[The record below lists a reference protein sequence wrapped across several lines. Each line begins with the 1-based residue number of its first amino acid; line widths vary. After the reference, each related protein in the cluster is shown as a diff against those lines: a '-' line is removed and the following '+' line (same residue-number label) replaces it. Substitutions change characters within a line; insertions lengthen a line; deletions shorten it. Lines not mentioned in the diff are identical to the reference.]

1 MSVSGTPGDWR
12 QFQLVETVT
21 ALAGAVPLRL
31 GVAVS
36 GGGDSMALLRMA
48 QAAAG
53 AAGWEVRAVTVDHGL
68 RPEAADEAAFV
79 GRVCAGLGVTHDVLR
94 WEGPRDTGNLMDQA
108 RRARLRLI
116 AGWARG
122 AGVGHV
128 VLGHTAD
135 DQGETFLMRLARGS
149 GIDGLS
155 AMRAVWEE
163 GDVTWLRPLLG
174 HLRRDL
180 RGYLEAIG
188 QAWIED
194 PTNDDE
200 GFERVRVRRA
210 MPGLAGIGLDA
221 SVLSQVARHLA
232 AARDALDTWCREVA
246 EPVLRV
252 EGGDAV
258 IPHDVLKRA
267 HPEVR
272 RRLVLR
278 MLRWVATA
286 DYAPVASKLE
296 KLDASI
302 VEGRA
307 HTLHGCLVRVA
318 GGEARFTREAA
329 AVAGVVARTGE
340 VWDGRWLVEGPPGEV
355 RALGAAVAEVPD
367 WRAAG
372 LPRATLMASPGV
384 WRGDALVAAP
394 VAGYGRE
401 WSARIV
407 APFWH

>member
-1 MSVSGTPGDWR
+1 MSLSVDPDWR
-12 QFQLVETVT
+12 RFHLIETVT
-21 ALAGAVPLRL
+21 ALAGAVPARL

-116 AGWARG
+116 AGWAQG

-163 GDVTWLRPLLG
+163 GGVTWLRPLLG
-174 HLRRDL
+174 QLRRDL

-194 PTNDDE
+194 PTNEDE

-221 SVLSQVARHLA
+221 AVLSQTARHLA

-246 EPVLRV
+246 EPVLRFG
-252 EGGDAV
+252 GGDAV
-258 IPHDVLKRA
+258 IPHDVLMGA

-286 DYAPVASKLE
+286 DYAPVAAKLGKLE
-296 KLDASI
+296 LSLAN
-302 VEGRA
+302 GRGQ
-307 HTLHGCLVRVA
+307 TLHGCLVRVA
-318 GGEARFTREAA
+318 GGEVRFTREAA
-329 AVAGVVARTGE
+329 AVAGVVARSGE
-340 VWDGRWLVEGPPGEV
+340 VWDGRWLVEGPQGEV
-355 RALGAAVAEVPD
+355 RALGDAVAQVPD

-394 VAGYGRE
+394 VAGFGRE

>member
-1 MSVSGTPGDWR
+1 
-12 QFQLVETVT
+12 
-21 ALAGAVPLRL
+21 
-31 GVAVS
+31 
-36 GGGDSMALLRMA
+36 MA
-48 QAAAG
+48 QAAVG
-53 AAGWEVRAVTVDHGL
+53 VAGWEVRAVTLDHGL
-68 RPEAADEAAFV
+68 RPEAVEEAAFV
-79 GRVCAGLGVTHDVLR
+79 GRVCAEIGVTHDVLR
-94 WEGPRDTGNLMDQA
+94 WEGPRETGNLMDQA

-163 GDVTWLRPLLG
+163 GGVTWMRPLLWWPRRN
-174 HLRRDL
+174 LRA
-180 RGYLEAIG
+180 YLEAIG
-188 QAWIED
+188 QTWVED

-200 GFERVRVRRA
+200 GFARVRVRRA
-210 MPGLAGIGLDA
+210 MPGLADIGLDGA
-221 SVLSQVARHLA
+221 LLAHAARNLA
-232 AARDALDTWCREVA
+232 AARDALDAWCREVA
-246 EPVLRV
+246 EPALRF

-258 IPHDVLKRA
+258 IRHDVLMGA

-272 RRLVLR
+272 RRLINRL
-278 MLRWVATA
+278 LTWVATA
-286 DYAPVASKLE
+286 DYAPVAWKLFKLE
-296 KLDASI
+296 ASI
-302 VEGRA
+302 ANGRG

-318 GGEARFTREAA
+318 GGEVRITREAA
-329 AVAGVVARTGE
+329 AVAGVVARVGE
-340 VWDGRWLVEGPPGEV
+340 VWDGRWLVEGPEGEV
-355 RALGAAVAEVPD
+355 RALGEAVAEVAD

-372 LPRATLMASPGV
+372 LPRATLVASPAV
-384 WRGDALVAAP
+384 WRDGVLVAAP